1 MIELEIG
8 ELENVLIHFHAFHQS
23 LIQNSN
29 TMTETLDIKIT
40 RSEQTRLTVTDF
52 SELPFGKVFTDHMF
66 TADFEDGEWKN
77 LQVLPYGPI
86 PMSPAIS
93 ALHYGQAIFEGLKAY
108 RQPDGK
114 ISVFRA
120 DKNFERFNKSADR
133 MSMPTI
139 PEEIFMQGLA
149 ALINID
155 EKWVPSQ
162 ENYALYIRPV
172 MFAMDPYLGVKA
184 SDTYKF
190 ALLTTPT
197 GPYYSKALK
206 VKIETEFTR
215 ADEGGVG
222 FAKTAGNYARSLY
235 PFEQAKKEGF
245 DQLIWT
251 DSVTHEFIEE
261 AGTANLIFVIN
272 GKLVTPSIR
281 STVLDGVTRDTIIKL
296 AEDAGIEVE
305 ERRVSVKEVIDG
317 IGNGS
322 LTEAFAAGT
331 AATVT
336 QIGEIGYK
344 GSIYTLTDSATRNVS
359 NGIAQKL
366 NNIRYGLA
374 PDEFGWNWVL

>member
-1 MIELEIG
+1 
-8 ELENVLIHFHAFHQS
+8 
-23 LIQNSN
+23 
-29 TMTETLDIKIT
+29 MTETLDIKIAKAD
-40 RSEQTRLTVTDF
+40 QTRLSVTDF
-52 SELPFGKVFTDHMF
+52 SQLPFGKVFTDHMF
-66 TADFEDGEWKN
+66 TADYEDGEWKN
-77 LQVLPYGPI
+77 LQILPYGPI
-86 PMSPAIS
+86 LMSPAIS

-108 RQPDGK
+108 RQPNGG

-120 DKNFERFNKSADR
+120 DKNFERFNKSAAR
-133 MSMPTI
+133 MSMPSI

-162 ENYALYIRPV
+162 DDYALYIRPV
-172 MFAMDPYLGVKA
+172 MFATDPYLGVKA

-235 PFEQAKKEGF
+235 PFEEAKKEGY

-251 DSVTHEFIEE
+251 DSINHEYIEE
-261 AGTANLIFVIN
+261 AGTANLIFVID
-272 GKLVTPSIR
+272 GKLVTPSVR

-296 AEDAGIEVE
+296 AKAAGVEVE
-305 ERRVSVKEVIDG
+305 ERRVSVKEVIEG
-317 IGNGS
+317 IESGS

-336 QIGEIGYK
+336 QIGEIGYLGK
-344 GSIYTLTDSATRNVS
+344 TYKLTDSATRTIS
-359 NGIAQKL
+359 NGIAKKL
-366 NNIRYGLA
+366 NDIRYGLG

>member
-1 MIELEIG
+1 
-8 ELENVLIHFHAFHQS
+8 
-23 LIQNSN
+23 
-29 TMTETLDIKIT
+29 MTDTLDIKIT
-40 RSEQTRLTVTDF
+40 KIEQTRLSVTDF

-66 TADFEDGEWKN
+66 LCDFENGEWKN
-77 LQVLPYGPI
+77 FRIVPYGPI

-93 ALHYGQAIFEGLKAY
+93 ALHYGQAIFEGMKAY
-108 RQPDGK
+108 RLQDGS

-120 DKNFERFNKSADR
+120 DKNLERLNKSATR

-139 PEEIFMQGLA
+139 DEDIFMQGLA
-149 ALINID
+149 ELIKLD

-172 MFAMDPYLGVKA
+172 MYATDPYLGVKA
-184 SDTYKF
+184 SDTYTF

-197 GPYYSKALK
+197 GPYYNKALK

-215 ADEGGVG
+215 ADDGGVG

-251 DSVTHEFIEE
+251 DANTHEFIEE
-261 AGTANLIFVIN
+261 AGTANLLFVID
-272 GKLVTPSIR
+272 GKLVTPSVR
-281 STVLDGVTRDTIIKL
+281 STVLDGVTRDTVIQL
-296 AEDAGIEVE
+296 AKAQGVEVE
-305 ERRVSVKEVIDG
+305 ERRVSVKEVIEG
-317 IGNGS
+317 IENGK

-336 QIGEIGYK
+336 HIGEINYQGKNYQ
-344 GSIYTLTDSATRNVS
+344 LTAPETREVS
-359 NGIAQKL
+359 NGIAKKL
-366 NNIRYGLA
+366 NDIRYGIT
-374 PDEFGWNWVL
+374 PDEFGWNLVI

>member
-1 MIELEIG
+1 
-8 ELENVLIHFHAFHQS
+8 
-23 LIQNSN
+23 
-29 TMTETLDIKIT
+29 MTETLDIKIT
-40 RSEQTRLTVTDF
+40 KVEQTRLSVTDF
-52 SELPFGKVFTDHMF
+52 SQLPFGKVFTDHMF
-66 TADFEDGEWKN
+66 TADYENGEWKN
-77 LQVLPYGPI
+77 LQILPYGPI

-120 DKNFERFNKSADR
+120 DKNFERFNKSAAR
-133 MSMPTI
+133 MSMPSV
-139 PEEIFMQGLA
+139 PEDIFMQGLK
-149 ALINID
+149 ALIELD

-162 ENYALYIRPV
+162 DDYALYIRPV

-190 ALLTTPT
+190 VLLTTPT

-206 VKIETEFTR
+206 IKIETEFTR

-251 DSVTHEFIEE
+251 DASTHEFIEE
-261 AGTANLIFVIN
+261 AGTANLLFVIN
-272 GKLVTPSIR
+272 GKLVTPSVR

-296 AEDAGIEVE
+296 AKSAGVEVE
-305 ERRVSVKEVIDG
+305 ERRVSVKEIIEGVQ
-317 IGNGS
+317 NGAV
-322 LTEAFAAGT
+322 TEAFAAGT

-336 QIGEIGYK
+336 HIGEIGYEGK
-344 GSIYTLTDSATRNVS
+344 IYQLTDPATRNIS
-359 NGIAQKL
+359 NGIAKKL
-366 NNIRYGLA
+366 NDIRYGLTT
-374 PDEFGWNWVL
+374 DEFGWNWVL

>member
-1 MIELEIG
+1 
-8 ELENVLIHFHAFHQS
+8 
-23 LIQNSN
+23 
-29 TMTETLDIKIT
+29 MTETLDIKIAKAD
-40 RSEQTRLTVTDF
+40 QTRLSVTDF
-52 SELPFGKVFTDHMF
+52 SQLPFGKVFTDHMF
-66 TADFEDGEWKN
+66 TADYEDGEWKN
-77 LQVLPYGPI
+77 LQILPYGPI
-86 PMSPAIS
+86 LMSPAIS

-108 RQPDGK
+108 RQPNGG

-120 DKNFERFNKSADR
+120 DKNFERFNKSAAR
-133 MSMPTI
+133 MSMPSI

-162 ENYALYIRPV
+162 DDYALYIRPV
-172 MFAMDPYLGVKA
+172 MFATDPYLGVKA

-235 PFEQAKKEGF
+235 PFEEAKKEGY

-251 DSVTHEFIEE
+251 DSINHEYIEE
-261 AGTANLIFVIN
+261 AGTANLIFVID

-296 AEDAGIEVE
+296 AKAAGVEVE
-305 ERRVSVKEVIDG
+305 ERRVSVKEVIEG
-317 IGNGS
+317 IESGS

-336 QIGEIGYK
+336 QIGEIGYLGK
-344 GSIYTLTDSATRNVS
+344 TYKLTDSATRTIS
-359 NGIAQKL
+359 NGIAKKL
-366 NNIRYGLA
+366 NDIRYGLA

>member
-1 MIELEIG
+1 
-8 ELENVLIHFHAFHQS
+8 
-23 LIQNSN
+23 
-29 TMTETLDIKIT
+29 MTETLDIKIVKADK
-40 RSEQTRLTVTDF
+40 TRLSVTDF
-52 SELPFGKVFTDHMF
+52 SQLPFGKVFTDHMF
-66 TADFEDGEWKN
+66 TADYEDGEWKN
-77 LQVLPYGPI
+77 LQILPYGPI
-86 PMSPAIS
+86 LMSPAIS

-108 RQPDGK
+108 RQPNGG

-120 DKNFERFNKSADR
+120 DKNFERFNKSAAR
-133 MSMPTI
+133 MSMPSI

-162 ENYALYIRPV
+162 DDYALYIRPV
-172 MFAMDPYLGVKA
+172 MFATDPYLGVKA

-197 GPYYSKALK
+197 GPYYSSALK

-215 ADEGGVG
+215 ADDGGVG

-235 PFEQAKKEGF
+235 PFEQAKKEGY

-251 DSVTHEFIEE
+251 DSINHEYIEE

-272 GKLVTPSIR
+272 GKLVTPSVR

-296 AEDAGIEVE
+296 AKATGVEVE
-305 ERRVSVKEVIDG
+305 ERRVSVKEVIEG
-317 IGNGS
+317 IENGS

-336 QIGEIGYK
+336 QIGEIGYLGK
-344 GSIYTLTDSATRNVS
+344 TYKLTDSATRTVS
-359 NGIAQKL
+359 NGIAKKL
-366 NNIRYGLA
+366 NDIRYGLA

>member
-1 MIELEIG
+1 MRFTFVNILYFK
-8 ELENVLIHFHAFHQS
+8 IHS
-23 LIQNSN
+23 PKIKI
-29 TMTETLDIKIT
+29 TMTETLDIKIV
-40 RSEQTRLTVTDF
+40 QADKTRLSVTDF
-52 SELPFGKVFTDHMF
+52 SQLPFGKVFTDHMF
-66 TADFEDGEWKN
+66 IADYEDGEWKN
-77 LQVLPYGPI
+77 LQILPYGPI

-120 DKNFERFNKSADR
+120 DKNFERFNKSAAR

-149 ALINID
+149 TLINID
-155 EKWVPSQ
+155 EKWVPAQ
-162 ENYALYIRPV
+162 DDYALYIRPV
-172 MFAMDPYLGVKA
+172 MFATDPYLGVKA

-197 GPYYSKALK
+197 GPYYSSALK

-235 PFEQAKKEGF
+235 PFEQAKKEGY

-251 DSVTHEFIEE
+251 DSVNHEFIEE

-272 GKLVTPSIR
+272 GKLVTPSVR

-296 AEDAGIEVE
+296 AKAAGVEVE
-305 ERRVSVKEVIDG
+305 ERRVSVKEVIEG
-317 IGNGS
+317 IENGS

-336 QIGEIGYK
+336 QIGEIGYLGK
-344 GSIYTLTDSATRNVS
+344 TYKLTDSATRTVS
-359 NGIAQKL
+359 NGIAKKL
-366 NNIRYGLA
+366 NDIRYGLA
-374 PDEFGWNWVL
+374 TDEFGWNWVL